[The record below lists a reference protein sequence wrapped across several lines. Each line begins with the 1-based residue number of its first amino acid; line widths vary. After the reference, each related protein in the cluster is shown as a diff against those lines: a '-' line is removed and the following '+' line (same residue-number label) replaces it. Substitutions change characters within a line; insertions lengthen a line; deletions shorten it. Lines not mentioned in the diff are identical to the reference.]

1 MFNFLFYGHHIMVKL
16 EKMSMKLS
24 NLDEALGLV
33 GAQLAKAKAEIL
45 AKQDELLA
53 SIAALEEALADQD
66 VELTPESE
74 AALARVTQVAQ
85 EIDDIVPDPVPVE

>member
-1 MFNFLFYGHHIMVKL
+1 MLDFLFYGPRILRKIEEL
-16 EKMSMKLS
+16 SMKLS
-24 NLDEALGLV
+24 NLDEVLGLV
-33 GAQLAKAKAEIL
+33 GDTLVKAKAEIL

-53 SIAALEEALADQD
+53 SIAALEEALANQD